1 MNVTREMLAAYA
13 DGQLGADDAARVEAA
28 IAKDPALAQEV
39 EAHRALRETLSAHFA
54 PILDMP
60 VPDRLKTGLQTSA
73 QVVDLAAVRR
83 AKKEH
88 AAARAP
94 LPRWA
99 MGGALAA
106 SLALGVMIGG
116 QSRQGDQIRS
126 EDGQLVA
133 SGALDKALTSQL
145 ASAQDDDAPVR
156 ILLSFKSGDG
166 RYCRGF
172 ESGATSGIACR
183 TGGNWD
189 LVQTRSG
196 GISEST
202 EYRQAGSSATEIM
215 AAAQEMAAG
224 AALDAKAERAARDAG
239 WRN

>member
-83 AKKEH
+83 ARKEP

-116 QSRQGDQIRS
+116 QWRQGNQIRS

-133 SGALDKALTSQL
+133 SGALDKALTTQL

-196 GISEST
+196 GVSEST